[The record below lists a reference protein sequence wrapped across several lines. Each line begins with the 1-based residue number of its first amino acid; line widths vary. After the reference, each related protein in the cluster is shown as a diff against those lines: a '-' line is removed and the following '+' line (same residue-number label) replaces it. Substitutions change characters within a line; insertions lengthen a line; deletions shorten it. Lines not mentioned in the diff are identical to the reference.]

1 MWVCLGGKRRS
12 LVLVEMFIIYLCG
25 SIKKKVGYLSLGERF
40 ELEIKIWKLDID
52 DMWSNEIG

>member
-1 MWVCLGGKRRS
+1 M
-12 LVLVEMFIIYLCG
+12 VEMFIIYLCG

-52 DMWSNEIG
+52 DM